1 VGASYLGAPN
11 VNRTLLFDLDSVPTE
26 YVFGALPGVLTPLP
40 GGGATRAPEYN
51 AGHRASKRLSAG
63 DHTDEKTILERLAG
77 RPGLV
82 DRSRLL
88 PLEKPAAER

>member
-1 VGASYLGAPN
+1 VGASYRGAPN

-26 YVFGALPGVLTPLP
+26 YVFGALPGVLTAPVAAQPVLP
-40 GGGATRAPEYN
+40 STMLAIEPRKDSRQETTPMKKN
-51 AGHRASKRLSAG
+51 
-63 DHTDEKTILERLAG
+63 ILERLAG